1 MLKDCIPDIFADC
14 KQIKELFNA
23 EQVELDTVYK
33 AVESFINELYILK
46 CSNTIRRYEDDY
58 ALEFDKSLSLEQRRY
73 RIFAKKNQKLKP
85 FIKSL
90 ESMLKNILGAREVKI
105 TEKDCI
111 FTVRIT
117 TAELIENEAIA
128 KEWFRNVRPAHFD
141 FVFVNDVYR
150 EKICKSF
157 TAVYAFEHKKFKS
170 EVR

>member
-1 MLKDCIPDIFADC
+1 MLKDCIPYIFSEC

-23 EQVELDTVYK
+23 EQIELDRLYK

-46 CSNTIRRYEDDY
+46 CVDTIKRYEDDY
-58 ALEFDKSLSLEQRRY
+58 ALELDKSLSLEQRRY

-85 FIKSL
+85 TIKNL
-90 ESMLKNILGAREVKI
+90 EYMLKSMLGAREVKI

-141 FVFVNDVYR
+141 FVFANDVYR

-157 TAVYAFEHKKFKS
+157 TAVYVFECKRIKA